1 MRALEHGIYFGLF
14 STAAL
19 ESARQK
25 PFVFQSKEEFKT
37 AYTANVQDKQPLNL
51 TVGNYS
57 NDFITIGLG
66 LAATYSLARL
76 VMSLDNKPIIQQP
89 VQQRPVSQPQQMQS
103 QPVVINNNNRVVA
116 VNQRSPQDRQS
127 RDREYTPDLVDNS
140 TKDPYAWMETL
151 HEVNCLLIYGE
162 QGAGKTTF
170 IEHEVE
176 ARKALGHQILVFD
189 PHREYGAWEGLE
201 VVGDGKDY
209 QAIDDEL
216 SNINSLITSRY
227 EQRSKI
233 KGFNPQPI
241 TIICEEFTQ
250 WSVKCANSDNFFT
263 EALSDCRKV
272 RIHVIF
278 VAHARTMGILTKKAG
293 MSAMFENGSTKLEI
307 LGKPNALGKTIPSG
321 FANLYIKDDKP
332 TRVAIPDLSKKE
344 STDEI
349 DDLFEDE
356 IPNGK
361 VTPIN
366 KKRTA

>member
-1 MRALEHGIYFGLF
+1 MRAFEHGIYFGLF

-19 ESARQK
+19 ISASPK
-25 PFVFQSKEEFKT
+25 PYVFQSKEEFKS
-37 AYTANVQDKQPLNL
+37 AYTANVENRQPLNL

-57 NDFITIGLG
+57 NDFITIGLS
-66 LAATYSLARL
+66 LAAAYSLVRL

-89 VQQRPVSQPQQMQS
+89 IHQRPVNQPQQMQS
-103 QPVVINNNNRVVA
+103 QPVVINNSNRVEV
-116 VNQRSPQDRQS
+116 RSPQDRQS

-140 TKDPYAWMETL
+140 SKDPYAWMETL

-170 IEHEVE
+170 VGHEVE

-201 VVGDGKDY
+201 VIGDGKDY

-227 EQRSKI
+227 EQRSKV
-233 KGFNPQPI
+233 KGFNPKPI

-250 WSVKCANSDNFFT
+250 WSVKCANSDNFFQ

-278 VAHARTMGILTKKAG
+278 VAHARTMGVLTKKAG

-321 FANLYIKDDKP
+321 FADLYNTKDAKP
-332 TRVAIPDLSKKE
+332 VRVAIPDLSKKD
-344 STDEI
+344 STEI

-356 IPNGK
+356 IPNDK
-361 VTPIN
+361 VIPIN

>member
-1 MRALEHGIYFGLF
+1 MSKPIAYGLSFF
-14 STAAL
+14 SNLIVTAILAN
-19 ESARQK
+19 
-25 PFVFQSKEEFKT
+25 PMPYVIQSKAELGQVLEQY
-37 AYTANVQDKQPLNL
+37 AINKQAVELNSRSYNNPLAMGL
-51 TVGNYS
+51 T
-57 NDFITIGLG
+57 G
-66 LAATYSLARL
+66 LAAL
-76 VMSLDNKPIIQQP
+76 VSFGFMVKELSDKPLMPQLPQIP
-89 VQQRPVSQPQQMQS
+89 AQPQQITPIVNKIDIRNTAVSHGDRSQS
-103 QPVVINNNNRVVA
+103 SKAKQ
-116 VNQRSPQDRQS
+116 
-127 RDREYTPDLVDNS
+127 EYTPDLVENTNS
-140 TKDPYAWMETL
+140 KDPYAWMETL

-189 PHREYGAWEGLE
+189 PHKKYGAWEGLE

-227 EQRSKI
+227 EQRSKV

-250 WSVKCANSDNFFT
+250 WSIKCANSDNFFT

-278 VAHARTMGILTKKAG
+278 VAHARTMGVLTKRAG
-293 MSAMFENGSTKLEI
+293 MSVMFENGSTKLEI

-321 FANLYIKDDKP
+321 FANLYIKDGKAI
-332 TRVAIPDLSKKE
+332 RVAIPDLSKQE
-344 STDEI
+344 SNDM

-356 IPNGK
+356 KLDNVIPL
-361 VTPIN
+361 
-366 KKRTA
+366 RRQAS